1 MASVIEIVFLGTGT
15 SSSVPTVSCLTNP
28 DKSCSVCLSSQT
40 PEGRKNNRRNT
51 SLIVRFRKHDDPPEF
66 RLRNVLIDCGKTFY
80 TSAIEILPKYGIR
93 ELDGVIITHGHADA
107 CYGMDDLRGWT
118 LGGII
123 QPHIDVHLSPEA
135 MGVVSRTFPFLVDA
149 SMATGGGE
157 VADFK
162 YHVFDPSKSF
172 SIEGL
177 EFTPLASHHG
187 IYLTTKEP
195 YICYGFRFGDVSY
208 ISDTNFIP
216 PSTMELMQG
225 KSRVFVV
232 DCLRLKNF
240 HASHFVLE
248 QSIEAARQV
257 KALKTYFVGFAHR
270 IDHYTLEEDLK
281 KLELSEGL
289 KAGPA
294 YDGLKVSLAKE
305 GGLLE
310 SSYFE
315 PTPTVIKER

>member
-1 MASVIEIVFLGTGT
+1 MASVVEIIFLGTGT
-15 SSSVPTVSCLTNP
+15 SSSVPTVSCLTDP
-28 DKSCSVCLSSQT
+28 EKSCPVCLSSQT

-51 SLIVRFRKHDDPPEF
+51 SMIVRFRKHDDPPEF

-80 TSAIEILPKYGIR
+80 TSAIEILPKYDIR

-135 MGVVSRTFPFLVDA
+135 MEVIGRTFPFLVDA

-162 YHVFDPSKSF
+162 YHVFDPSEPF
-172 SIEGL
+172 TIEGL
-177 EFTPLASHHG
+177 EFTPLVAHHG

-195 YICYGFRFGDVSY
+195 YICYGFRFGGVSY

-216 PSTMELMQG
+216 PSTMELIQG

-232 DCLRLKNF
+232 DCLRLTKP

-257 KALKTYFVGFAHR
+257 KASKTYYVGFAHR
-270 IDHYTLEEDLK
+270 TDHYALETDLK
-281 KLELSEGL
+281 KLEVSEGL
-289 KAGPA
+289 KAAPA
-294 YDGLKVSLAKE
+294 YDGLKVSLANE
-305 GGLLE
+305 GELVE
-310 SSYFE
+310 SSYFD
-315 PTPTVIKER
+315 PTPIVVKE